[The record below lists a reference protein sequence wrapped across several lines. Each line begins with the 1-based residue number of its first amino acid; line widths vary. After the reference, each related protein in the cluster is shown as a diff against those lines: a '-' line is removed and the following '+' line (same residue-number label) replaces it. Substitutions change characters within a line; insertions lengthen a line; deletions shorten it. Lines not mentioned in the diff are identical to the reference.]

1 MKPSAPARSVL
12 VLALAVCAFALAAC
26 DRPQRMVQAEG
37 KKMDQKAW
45 DGAADAYVDA
55 GWKAGDQASWEAHLR
70 NRMQGQNEYNRVR

>member
-1 MKPSAPARSVL
+1 
-12 VLALAVCAFALAAC
+12 
-26 DRPQRMVQAEG
+26 MVRAEG